1 MDISEGNEFSPDALG
16 TELMHGF
23 AGRLIRTKV
32 KSICRTLR
40 LPGAD
45 EEDLEQ
51 QMRLDLLRRSPQ
63 FDRSRGTWEAF
74 VCCVTGSR
82 ARTHF
87 RRLQG
92 LRRPLVESELQVGL
106 DGCNR
111 VSADDTHASDLMQDL
126 EAIQDQLTPDKR
138 RLLEMLRT
146 SSITEIARQLHIP
159 RTTVAARVKAL
170 RHELRDLTDYVHT
183 VPKESCDED

>member
-1 MDISEGNEFSPDALG
+1 MDFIKGSEFSSDALG

-40 LPGAD
+40 LPGVD
-45 EEDLEQ
+45 QEDLEQ
-51 QMRLDLLRRSPQ
+51 QLRLDLLRRSPQ
-63 FDRSRGTWEAF
+63 FDRNRGTWEAF

-92 LRRPLVESELQVGL
+92 LRRPLLESDLPDEL
-106 DGCNR
+106 DGCGR
-111 VSADDTHASDLMQDL
+111 ASAVETPAHDL
-126 EAIQDQLTPDKR
+126 ERIADQLTPDKR

-146 SSITEIARQLHIP
+146 SSITEIARQLRVP
-159 RTTVAARVKAL
+159 RTTLSARVKAL
-170 RHELRDLTDYVHT
+170 RRELRDLRDYVHAN
-183 VPKESCDED
+183 PKEICPED

>member
-1 MDISEGNEFSPDALG
+1 MDFIKGSEFSPDALG

-51 QMRLDLLRRSPQ
+51 QLRLDLLRRSPQ

-74 VCCVTGSR
+74 VSCVTVTR

-92 LRRPLVESELQVGL
+92 LRRPLAESELQDGL
-106 DGCNR
+106 DGCSR
-111 VSADDTHASDLMQDL
+111 LSARDTHASDLVQDL
-126 EAIQDQLTPDKR
+126 ERIQDQLTPDKR

-146 SSITEIARQLHIP
+146 SSIAEIARELSVP
-159 RTTVAARVKAL
+159 RTTVSARVKAL
-170 RHELRDLTDYVHT
+170 RGELRDLRDYVHT
-183 VPKESCDED
+183 EPSGICAED